1 MLGCRKC
8 DTLGHMKAVNIRE
21 LHEHTGSLVDLAA
34 EGHTVVILRRGR
46 PVAELRS
53 SAAATKGRTLPDRS
67 KLLSRFPRLSSD
79 SGRFLEEE
87 RS

>member
-1 MLGCRKC
+1 
-8 DTLGHMKAVNIRE
+8 MKTVSIRE

-34 EGHTVVILRRGR
+34 EGHPVVVLRRGK
-46 PVAELRS
+46 PVAELVPSRVS
-53 SAAATKGRTLPDRS
+53 SRTRTLPDRQE
-67 KLLSRFPRLSSD
+67 LLSRFPRLSGD

>member
-1 MLGCRKC
+1 MR
-8 DTLGHMKAVNIRE
+8 TVNIRE

-34 EGHTVVILRRGR
+34 EGHPILILRRGIAI
-46 PVAELRS
+46 AELHPSS
-53 SAAATKGRTLPDRS
+53 SAAHRRVLPDRT
-67 KLLSRFPRLSSD
+67 KLLASYPLLEGD